1 MVPLV
6 INFVSCHLAIVTLQ
20 DKQLTEKWVCCVNF
34 HHIKNKV
41 KFHFLNLDLTVFS
54 TLSCKFDDVCFW
66 CNALTNGCLIT
77 LKTNRLQKKKK
88 KIPSITRVSNNTKS
102 SVSPPTPHPRSHL
115 HVSFSWEFSHARW
128 SLVTPMGARR
138 EAEKQPDHTCHQVSG
153 DHHPP
158 HSAVTSIHTV
168 TPCSTSNKC
177 TDPQLK
183 KLIHWKKHS
192 LREAEQH

>member
-1 MVPLV
+1 MQCFNKWLPN
-6 INFVSCHLAIVTLQ
+6 NF
-20 DKQLTEKWVCCVNF
+20 ENKWA
-34 HHIKNKV
+34 
-41 KFHFLNLDLTVFS
+41 T
-54 TLSCKFDDVCFW
+54 
-66 CNALTNGCLIT
+66 
-77 LKTNRLQKKKK
+77 K

-102 SVSPPTPHPRSHL
+102 SVSPPPPHPRSHL

-168 TPCSTSNKC
+168 TPYSTSNKC

-192 LREAEQH
+192 LQEAEQHSRWKVREAGLTWRTKKTRMQSKTPDTATHHVVDNKNFLFSDNSNKFNLCFSSITSKSLPHWML